1 MEREK
6 NVTRTRVWQRSHRAE
21 GSGVRGGE
29 KKKRRETKLESGED
43 SKKTDGLAMST
54 GKQYE
59 ERC

>member
-21 GSGVRGGE
+21 GSGVRGGGE
-29 KKKRRETKLESGED
+29 RRRETKLESGED
-43 SKKTDGLAMST
+43 SKKTDGLVMST